1 MNKNQGNKMR
11 YSIIIIAS
19 VMAASLEAKLITAN
33 QAGNVVFIRYGNK
46 QFSVVGDPGF
56 ANLESYKFE
65 LPLPGKE
72 KALANGIGSAARAE
86 ESPKTGGM
94 APKNQEAAPEP
105 TPRNEEAPAPKPEQP
120 ALPRQEEE
128 APPKQEEQ
136 APPKQEPAIP
146 PRKEELFPPKE
157 EAKPEAELP
166 KKEEKNE
173 PADVSFKLSRANA
186 LYSNRQFMSALTLVD
201 EVIQENPNNAR
212 AWAMRGS
219 LFEAMGDHDRATRD
233 WGKAY
238 EMAPE
243 GSILRD
249 ELNIEIPRQ

>member
-72 KALANGIGSAARAE
+72 KALAKENEGPGGAGNANGSAARAE
-86 ESPKTGGM
+86 ESPRTGGM

-120 ALPRQEEE
+120 ALPRQE
-128 APPKQEEQ
+128 
-136 APPKQEPAIP
+136 
-146 PRKEELFPPKE
+146 
-157 EAKPEAELP
+157 
-166 KKEEKNE
+166 
-173 PADVSFKLSRANA
+173 
-186 LYSNRQFMSALTLVD
+186 
-201 EVIQENPNNAR
+201 
-212 AWAMRGS
+212 
-219 LFEAMGDHDRATRD
+219 
-233 WGKAY
+233 
-238 EMAPE
+238 
-243 GSILRD
+243 
-249 ELNIEIPRQ
+249 